1 MRLRILMSKNTIN
14 CIDWMRQ
21 NASRTGHDARAI
33 MQRRLSDT
41 AFLCQPTFT
50 LFCLGLPQPPPAVS
64 QSDSDDTFG
73 TPSES
78 LLTRNR
84 SIFFSGDSGK
94 EIALC
99 HFDLKETGDQW
110 HEKFS

>member
-1 MRLRILMSKNTIN
+1 MKSYHSFLHNLRSDFHMTQRTLAPVRFSDGLTGRLL
-14 CIDWMRQ
+14 
-21 NASRTGHDARAI
+21 HP
-33 MQRRLSDT
+33 
-41 AFLCQPTFT
+41 PT
-50 LFCLGLPQPPPAVS
+50 LLLPQAPPAVS

-99 HFDLKETGDQW
+99 HFDLKQTGDQW

>member
-1 MRLRILMSKNTIN
+1 MLRQPLCSGDYLIRHFYVNRLLRPSILV
-14 CIDWMRQ
+14 
-21 NASRTGHDARAI
+21 
-33 MQRRLSDT
+33 
-41 AFLCQPTFT
+41 
-50 LFCLGLPQPPPAVS
+50 LPQAPPAVS

-99 HFDLKETGDQW
+99 HFDLKQTGDQW

>member
-1 MRLRILMSKNTIN
+1 MGLRILTSHDPIN
-14 CIDWMRQ
+14 CLVWMGQ
-21 NASRTGHDARAI
+21 NAARTRHAAPAI

-41 AFLCQPTFT
+41 AFLCQQTFA
-50 LFCLGLPQPPPAVS
+50 LFYLGLPQAPPAVS
-64 QSDSDDTFG
+64 QSDSDDAFG

-99 HFDLKETGDQW
+99 HFDLKQTGDQW